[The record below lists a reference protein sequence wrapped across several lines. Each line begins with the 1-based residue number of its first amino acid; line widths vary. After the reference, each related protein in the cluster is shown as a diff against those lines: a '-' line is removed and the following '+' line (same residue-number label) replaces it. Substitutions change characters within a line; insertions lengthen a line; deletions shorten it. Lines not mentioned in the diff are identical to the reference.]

1 VFAAALKVTA
11 ALPLPFALL
20 TVSQAESLAAVH
32 AHPPGDVTVMVPEPP
47 APATDAAVGVTPNV
61 HGVPGWVMVNG

>member
-1 VFAAALKVTA
+1 
-11 ALPLPFALL
+11 
-20 TVSQAESLAAVH
+20 
-32 AHPPGDVTVMVPEPP
+32 VTVMVPEPP